1 MNSDSPRPSVLLC
14 FDFGVKKIGV
24 AVGQTL
30 TGTATPLET
39 IPVRNRRP
47 DWRRVAALLE
57 QWRPQA
63 LIVGNPL
70 KLDGSRQRITDQADR
85 FANQLQGRYGLPVL
99 RAEERLSTFEA
110 RARQGV
116 KRPDDHVAAQVI
128 LEGWLQQNRPGSA
141 TMADRRR

>member
-1 MNSDSPRPSVLLC
+1 MNSDSPGPRVLLC

-47 DWRRVAALLE
+47 DWRRIAALLE

-63 LIVGNPL
+63 LIVGDPL
-70 KLDGSRQRITDQADR
+70 QLDGSRQRVADQADR
-85 FANQLQGRYGLPVL
+85 FANQLRGRYGLPVL

-110 RARQGV
+110 QARQGV
-116 KRPDDHVAAQVI
+116 KEPVDHVAAQVI
-128 LEGWLQQNRPGSA
+128 LEGWLQQNRPCSA
-141 TMADRRR
+141 TMAGRRR

>member
-1 MNSDSPRPSVLLC
+1 MNSDAPRPSVLLC

-70 KLDGSRQRITDQADR
+70 KLDGSRQRVADQADR

-110 RARQGV
+110 RTRQGV

-141 TMADRRR
+141 TIADRRR

>member
-1 MNSDSPRPSVLLC
+1 MNSDSPGPRVLLC

-39 IPVRNRRP
+39 ISVRNRRP
-47 DWRRVAALLE
+47 DWRRIAALLE

-63 LIVGNPL
+63 LIVGDPL
-70 KLDGSRQRITDQADR
+70 QLDGSRQRVADQADR
-85 FANQLQGRYGLPVL
+85 FANQLRGRYGLPVL

-110 RARQGV
+110 QARQGV
-116 KRPDDHVAAQVI
+116 KEPVDHVAAQVI
-128 LEGWLQQNRPGSA
+128 LEGWLQQNRPCSA
-141 TMADRRR
+141 TMAGRRR

>member
-1 MNSDSPRPSVLLC
+1 MNSDSPGPRVLLC

-47 DWRRVAALLE
+47 DWRRIAALLE

-63 LIVGNPL
+63 LIVGDPL
-70 KLDGSRQRITDQADR
+70 QLDGSRQRVADQADR
-85 FANQLQGRYGLPVL
+85 FANQLRGRYGLPVL

-110 RARQGV
+110 QARQGV
-116 KRPDDHVAAQVI
+116 KEPVDHVAAQVI
-128 LEGWLQQNRPGSA
+128 LEGWLQQHRPCSA
-141 TMADRRR
+141 TMAGRRR

>member
-1 MNSDSPRPSVLLC
+1 MNSDAPRPSVLLC

-47 DWRRVAALLE
+47 DWGRVAALLE

-70 KLDGSRQRITDQADR
+70 KLDGSRQRIADQADR

-110 RARQGV
+110 RTRQGV

>member
-1 MNSDSPRPSVLLC
+1 MNSDLPGPRVLLC

-47 DWRRVAALLE
+47 DWRRIAALLE

-63 LIVGNPL
+63 LIVGDPL
-70 KLDGSRQRITDQADR
+70 QLDGSRQRVADQADR

-110 RARQGV
+110 QARQGV
-116 KRPDDHVAAQVI
+116 KGQVDHVAAQVI

-141 TMADRRR
+141 TMASRRR

>member
-1 MNSDSPRPSVLLC
+1 MNSDSPRPNVLLC

-47 DWRRVAALLE
+47 DWKRIAALLE

-63 LIVGNPL
+63 LIVGDPL
-70 KLDGSRQRITDQADR
+70 QLDGSRQPVADQANR
-85 FANQLQGRYGLPVL
+85 FANQLRGRYGLPVL

-110 RARQGV
+110 QVRQGAKGQV
-116 KRPDDHVAAQVI
+116 DHVAAQVI

-141 TMADRRR
+141 TMAGRGR

>member
-1 MNSDSPRPSVLLC
+1 MNSDSPRPNVLLC

-47 DWRRVAALLE
+47 DWRRIAALLE

-63 LIVGNPL
+63 LIVGDPL
-70 KLDGSRQRITDQADR
+70 QLDGSRQPVADQADR
-85 FANQLQGRYGLPVL
+85 FANQLQGALWPAGVARRGTAVNL
-99 RAEERLSTFEA
+99 R
-110 RARQGV
+110 G
-116 KRPDDHVAAQVI
+116 PDPAGS
-128 LEGWLQQNRPGSA
+128 EGTG
-141 TMADRRR
+141 